1 MLGRSGKL
9 HGLVWGEREWDLI
22 LVHMMSA
29 VRVLYLPR
37 NQLTLSESL
46 REEVDQSKVCIKFQ
60 DPANMISIHHMMEE
74 EVLLR
79 S

>member
-9 HGLVWGEREWDLI
+9 HGLVWGEREWVLI

-46 REEVDQSKVCIKFQ
+46 REEVDQSKVFIKFQ